1 VNRNP
6 DQLPG
11 SLDFPEYRSPFTV
24 HLVEKEAR
32 MPAVDRSLPQL
43 AELLYVLVRKE
54 LKARYKNRF
63 LGYVWAL
70 ANPFA
75 FAFVYWIAFKFIMRM
90 EIENYSLFLI
100 TGMFPW
106 VWLSVGVTGATRSFI
121 VNASLIKKVSLPRAI
136 LPLGNVAQEMVHF
149 GFALPAIIAFLWFA
163 GEIRPIASWLWQV
176 PVLLALQVAFVY
188 PLALSF
194 ALANA
199 YVRDIEYLVGIGFSL
214 MFFATPMVYPI
225 AMVPEEYRYYFELNP
240 LHAMMQSWRTLFL
253 QGTLDVR
260 HMAYAAAFAAVTG
273 VIAWLLYRK
282 LARRIGELV

>member
-1 VNRNP
+1 M
-6 DQLPG
+6 
-11 SLDFPEYRSPFTV
+11 S
-24 HLVEKEAR
+24 A
-32 MPAVDRSLPQL
+32 ADRSLPQM

-106 VWLSVGVTGATRSFI
+106 VWLSVGVTAATRSFI
-121 VNASLIKKVSLPRAI
+121 VNASLIKKVRLPRAI

-149 GFALPAIIAFLWFA
+149 GFALPAIMGFLWFS
-163 GEIRPIASWLWQV
+163 GEIRPHASWLWQV

-225 AMVPEEYRYYFELNP
+225 TMVPEEYRFYFELNP

-253 QGTLDVR
+253 QGTLDAG

-282 LARRIGELV
+282 LPRRIGELV

>member
-1 VNRNP
+1 
-6 DQLPG
+6 
-11 SLDFPEYRSPFTV
+11 
-24 HLVEKEAR
+24 

-163 GEIRPIASWLWQV
+163 GEIRPIASWLWQL

-225 AMVPEEYRYYFELNP
+225 TMVPEEYRYYFELNP

-253 QGTLDVR
+253 QGTLDAG

>member
-1 VNRNP
+1 MRAS
-6 DQLPG
+6 G
-11 SLDFPEYRSPFTV
+11 
-24 HLVEKEAR
+24 
-32 MPAVDRSLPQL
+32 RSLPQL

-75 FAFVYWIAFKFIMRM
+75 FAFVYWIAFKFIMRL

-106 VWLSVGVTGATRSFI
+106 VWMSVGVTAATRSFVLNALLI
-121 VNASLIKKVSLPRAI
+121 RKVNLPRAI

-149 GFALPAIIAFLWFA
+149 GFALPAIMAFLWFA
-163 GEIRPIASWLWQV
+163 GEIRPNPSWLWQI
-176 PVLLALQVAFVY
+176 PALTALQVAFVY
-188 PLALSF
+188 PVALSF
-194 ALANA
+194 ALANT

-214 MFFATPMVYPI
+214 LFFATPMVYPI
-225 AMVPEEYRYYFELNP
+225 TMVPEAYRRWFELNP
-240 LHAMMQSWRTLFL
+240 LHALMQSWRSVFL
-253 QGTLDVR
+253 QGTLEPGPV
-260 HMAYAAAFAAVTG
+260 AYAVAFAAVTG

-282 LARRIGELV
+282 LAPRIGELV

>member
-1 VNRNP
+1 M
-6 DQLPG
+6 
-11 SLDFPEYRSPFTV
+11 S
-24 HLVEKEAR
+24 A
-32 MPAVDRSLPQL
+32 ADRSLPQL

-121 VNASLIKKVSLPRAI
+121 VNASLIKKVNLPRAI

-225 AMVPEEYRYYFELNP
+225 AMVPEEYRHYFELNP

>member
-1 VNRNP
+1 LATP
-6 DQLPG
+6 
-11 SLDFPEYRSPFTV
+11 
-24 HLVEKEAR
+24 
-32 MPAVDRSLPQL
+32 DRSLPQL

-75 FAFVYWIAFKFIMRM
+75 FAFVYWIAFKFIMRL
-90 EIENYSLFLI
+90 EIENYSLYLI

-106 VWLSVGVTGATRSFI
+106 VWLSVGVTGATRSFV

-163 GEIRPIASWLWQV
+163 GEIRPSASWLWQV

-225 AMVPEEYRYYFELNP
+225 AMVPEAYRHYFELNP
-240 LHAMMQSWRTLFL
+240 LHAMMQSWRTVFL

-260 HMAYAAAFAAVTG
+260 HLAYAAAFAAVTG

-282 LARRIGELV
+282 LARRVGELV

>member
-1 VNRNP
+1 M
-6 DQLPG
+6 
-11 SLDFPEYRSPFTV
+11 S
-24 HLVEKEAR
+24 A
-32 MPAVDRSLPQL
+32 ADRSLPQL

-121 VNASLIKKVSLPRAI
+121 VNASLIKKVNLPRAI

-225 AMVPEEYRYYFELNP
+225 TMVPEEYRHYFELNP

>member
-1 VNRNP
+1 MKRRVRA
-6 DQLPG
+6 PG
-11 SLDFPEYRSPFTV
+11 
-24 HLVEKEAR
+24 
-32 MPAVDRSLPQL
+32 RSLPQL

-75 FAFVYWIAFKFIMRM
+75 FAFVYWIAFKFIMRL

-106 VWLSVGVTGATRSFI
+106 VWMSVGVTAATRSFI
-121 VNASLIKKVSLPRAI
+121 VNAPLIRKVNLPRAI

-149 GFALPAIIAFLWFA
+149 GFALPVIMAFLWFA
-163 GEIRPIASWLWQV
+163 GEIRPNPSWLWQV
-176 PVLLALQVAFVY
+176 PVLTALQVAFVY
-188 PLALSF
+188 PVALAL

-199 YVRDIEYLVGIGFSL
+199 YVRDIEYLVSIGFSL

-225 AMVPEEYRYYFELNP
+225 TMVPVAYRHWFELNP
-240 LHAMMQSWRTLFL
+240 LHALMQSWRTVFL
-253 QGTLDVR
+253 QGTLEAGHV
-260 HMAYAAAFAAVTG
+260 AYAVAFAAVAG
-273 VIAWLLYRK
+273 VIAWALYRR
-282 LARRIGELV
+282 LAPRVGELV

>member
-1 VNRNP
+1 MATP
-6 DQLPG
+6 
-11 SLDFPEYRSPFTV
+11 
-24 HLVEKEAR
+24 
-32 MPAVDRSLPQL
+32 DRSLPQL

-75 FAFVYWIAFKFIMRM
+75 FAFVYWIAFKFIMRL
-90 EIENYSLFLI
+90 EIENYSLYLI

-106 VWLSVGVTGATRSFI
+106 VWMSVGVTSATRSFVI
-121 VNASLIKKVSLPRAI
+121 NASLIKKVNLPRAI

-163 GEIRPIASWLWQV
+163 GEIRPSASWLWQI
-176 PVLLALQVAFVY
+176 PALLALQVAFVY

-214 MFFATPMVYPI
+214 LFFATPMVYPI
-225 AMVPEEYRYYFELNP
+225 TMVPEAYRHWFELNP
-240 LHAMMQSWRTLFL
+240 LHALMQSWRVVFL
-253 QGTLDVR
+253 QGTLDLN
-260 HMAYAAAFAAVTG
+260 HMAYAAACAAVAG
-273 VIAWLLYRK
+273 VIAWLIYRK
-282 LARRIGELV
+282 LAPRVGELV

>member
-1 VNRNP
+1 MTAAN
-6 DQLPG
+6 
-11 SLDFPEYRSPFTV
+11 
-24 HLVEKEAR
+24 
-32 MPAVDRSLPQL
+32 RSLPQL

-163 GEIRPIASWLWQV
+163 GEIRPYASWLWQV

-225 AMVPEEYRYYFELNP
+225 SMVPEEFRYYFELNP

-253 QGTLDVR
+253 QGTLDAG

>member
-1 VNRNP
+1 VNR
-6 DQLPG
+6 D
-11 SLDFPEYRSPFTV
+11 STV
-24 HLVEKEAR
+24 SVSSG
-32 MPAVDRSLPQL
+32 RSLAQL

-75 FAFVYWIAFKFIMRM
+75 FAFVYWIAFKFIMRL
-90 EIENYSLFLI
+90 EIDNYSLFLI

-106 VWLSVGVTGATRSFI
+106 VWMSMGVTGATRSFV
-121 VNASLIKKVSLPRAI
+121 VNASLIRKVNLPRAI

-149 GFALPAIIAFLWFA
+149 GFALPVIVAFLWFT
-163 GEIRPIASWLWQV
+163 GEIRPNPAWLWQI
-176 PVLLALQVAFVY
+176 PVLIALQVAFVY

-199 YVRDIEYLVGIGFSL
+199 YVRDVEYLVGIGFSL

-225 AMVPEEYRYYFELNP
+225 SLVPEAYRHWFELNP
-240 LHAMMQSWRTLFL
+240 LHALMQSWRSVFL
-253 QGTLDVR
+253 QGTLEPGYL
-260 HMAYAAAFAAVTG
+260 AYALAFAVLAGIITW
-273 VIAWLLYRK
+273 WLHRK
-282 LARRIGELV
+282 LAARIGELV

>member
-1 VNRNP
+1 MTAP
-6 DQLPG
+6 Q
-11 SLDFPEYRSPFTV
+11 
-24 HLVEKEAR
+24 
-32 MPAVDRSLPQL
+32 RSLPQL

-75 FAFVYWIAFKFIMRM
+75 FAFVYWIAFKFIMRL

-106 VWLSVGVTGATRSFI
+106 VWMSVGVTGATRSFVI
-121 VNASLIKKVSLPRAI
+121 NASLIKKVRLPRAI
-136 LPLGNVAQEMVHF
+136 LPLANVAQEMVHF
-149 GFALPAIIAFLWFA
+149 GFALPVIMAFLWFA
-163 GEIRPIASWLWQV
+163 GEIRPMASWLWQIPMLV
-176 PVLLALQVAFVY
+176 ALQVAFVY

-214 MFFATPMVYPI
+214 AFFATPMVYPVTI
-225 AMVPEEYRYYFELNP
+225 VPEAYRFWFELNP
-240 LHAMMQSWRTLFL
+240 LHALMQCWRSVLL
-253 QGTLDVR
+253 QGTLAPGEV
-260 HMAYAAAFAAVTG
+260 AYALAFAAVTG
-273 VIAWLLYRK
+273 VIARALYRK
-282 LARRIGELV
+282 LAPRVGELV

>member
-1 VNRNP
+1 MATV
-6 DQLPG
+6 
-11 SLDFPEYRSPFTV
+11 ERSP
-24 HLVEKEAR
+24 R
-32 MPAVDRSLPQL
+32 QL
-43 AELLYVLVRKE
+43 AELLYLLTRQE
-54 LKARYKNRF
+54 LKARYKDRF

-121 VNASLIKKVSLPRAI
+121 VNASLIKKVNLPRAI

-253 QGTLDVR
+253 QGTLDAGHV
-260 HMAYAAAFAAVTG
+260 AYAAAFAAVTG

>member
-1 VNRNP
+1 
-6 DQLPG
+6 
-11 SLDFPEYRSPFTV
+11 
-24 HLVEKEAR
+24 

-121 VNASLIKKVSLPRAI
+121 VNASLIKKVNLPRAI

-163 GEIRPIASWLWQV
+163 GEIRPSASWLWQV
-176 PVLLALQVAFVY
+176 PVLLALQAAFVY

-225 AMVPEEYRYYFELNP
+225 SMVPEEFRFYFELNP

-253 QGTLDVR
+253 QGTLDAG

>member
-1 VNRNP
+1 M
-6 DQLPG
+6 
-11 SLDFPEYRSPFTV
+11 S
-24 HLVEKEAR
+24 A
-32 MPAVDRSLPQL
+32 ADRSLPQL

-54 LKARYKNRF
+54 LKARYRNRF

-121 VNASLIKKVSLPRAI
+121 VNASLIKKVNLPRAI

-225 AMVPEEYRYYFELNP
+225 TMVPEEYRHYFELNP

>member
-1 VNRNP
+1 M
-6 DQLPG
+6 
-11 SLDFPEYRSPFTV
+11 S
-24 HLVEKEAR
+24 A
-32 MPAVDRSLPQL
+32 ADRSLPQL

-163 GEIRPIASWLWQV
+163 GEIRPNASWLWQV

-225 AMVPEEYRYYFELNP
+225 SMVPEEFRYYFELNP

-253 QGTLDVR
+253 QGTLDAG

>member
-1 VNRNP
+1 
-6 DQLPG
+6 
-11 SLDFPEYRSPFTV
+11 
-24 HLVEKEAR
+24 

-225 AMVPEEYRYYFELNP
+225 TMVPEEYRYYFELNP